1 MTAVNIKKLTA
12 VIAAV
17 ILLISLAACGKKTDG
32 VIPVSKLEF
41 GMTREQVN
49 ALIDAEPDIEGDD
62 YDVYIYIPSDF
73 DERLNSCIFNYNGA
87 ERLFGVY
94 IESDYMKESEA
105 EALLTD
111 IITEKLYSLYGFSE
125 NSWVYDFDE
134 EDNSF
139 TFVNADEK
147 IAIMTQINSYD
158 EGFNASVTIMS
169 DEHNEDENAD
179 NIPVIQKNER
189 NDLT

>member
-1 MTAVNIKKLTA
+1 MNIKKLTA
-12 VIAAV
+12 VIVTV
-17 ILLISLAACGKKTDG
+17 ILLIPLAACGKKTDG
-32 VIPVSKLEF
+32 VIPVSTFEF

-62 YDVYIYIPSDF
+62 YDVYLYIPSDF

-94 IESDYMKESEA
+94 IESDYIKESEA

-134 EDNSF
+134 EDNAF

-147 IAIMTQINSYD
+147 IAIRTQINSYD
-158 EGFNASVTIMS
+158 EGFNVSVTVMS

-179 NIPVIQKNER
+179 NIPVIPR
-189 NDLT
+189 N

>member
-1 MTAVNIKKLTA
+1 MTSVNIKRLAA
-12 VIAAV
+12 VIVTV
-17 ILLISLAACGKKTDG
+17 ILLIPLTACEKKADG

-49 ALIDAEPDIEGDD
+49 AFIDAEPDIEGDD
-62 YDVYIYIPSDF
+62 YDVYLYIPSDL

-87 ERLFGVY
+87 ERLFSVY

-125 NSWVYDFDE
+125 SSWVYEFDE
-134 EDNSF
+134 EENSF

-147 IAIMTQINSYD
+147 IAIRAQINSYD
-158 EGFNASVTIMS
+158 EGFNVSVTVMS

-179 NIPVIQKNER
+179 NIPIIPKN
-189 NDLT
+189 